1 MNKSL
6 DYIKYYS
13 YSVSYSTED
22 EAYIAECIELAIMA
36 HGETQ
41 EEAIA
46 EIKEATKV
54 YLMMLEEDREKVPQ
68 PLTLQNTHIYIYTF
82 ITE

>member
-1 MNKSL
+1 MDKITN
-6 DYIKYYS
+6 YIKHYS

-22 EAYIAECIELAIMA
+22 EAYIAECLELGIMA

-46 EIKEATKV
+46 EIKEATSI
-54 YLMMLEEDREKVPQ
+54 YLLMLKEDGEAIPQ
-68 PLTLQNTHIYIYTF
+68 PLSLQSTQTA
-82 ITE
+82 

>member
-6 DYIKYYS
+6 DYVKHYS

-22 EAYIAECIELAIMA
+22 EAYIAECIELGIMA

-46 EIKEATKV
+46 EIKEATRV
-54 YLMMLEEDREKVPQ
+54 YLMMLEEDGEEVPL
-68 PLTLQNTHIYIYTF
+68 PLTLQNTRTS
-82 ITE
+82 